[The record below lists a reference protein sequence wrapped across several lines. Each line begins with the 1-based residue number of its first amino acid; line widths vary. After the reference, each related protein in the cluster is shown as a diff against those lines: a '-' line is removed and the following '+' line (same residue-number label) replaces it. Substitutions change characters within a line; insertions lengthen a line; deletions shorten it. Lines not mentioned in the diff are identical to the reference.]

1 LATSDQKACPAGFF
15 VLYSKEMLES
25 SLITP
30 VLLLCGLACFAWL
43 AVCYT
48 KLSRLRKDIDESFA
62 KIDVHIKERHDLAP
76 LLIEI
81 VKQHGQNAHATS
93 TLIDNVVRA
102 RHTMA
107 TSAERVRAFSN
118 DTSSINSLV
127 NADVAFNLALE
138 NLTSLQNTHASLRN
152 DELFTNL
159 VKKLNTIESNI
170 SFTHQLYND
179 VVNNYNNAC
188 ATFPSLLLAGALG
201 FRTAGTM
208 ASTRQRNTTNA
219 NLSQA

>member
-1 LATSDQKACPAGFF
+1 MFET
-15 VLYSKEMLES
+15 

-30 VLLLCGLACFAWL
+30 VLLACGIACFAWL
-43 AVCYT
+43 AICYS
-48 KLSRLRKDIDESFA
+48 KLSKLRKDIDDSFA
-62 KIDVHIKERHDLAP
+62 KIDVHIKERHHLAP
-76 LLIEI
+76 SLIEI
-81 VKQHGQNAHATS
+81 VKQHTQNAHVAS
-93 TLIDNVVRA
+93 SLVDDVVRA

-138 NLTSLQNTHASLRN
+138 NLTALQNSHASLGN
-152 DELFTNL
+152 DELFKSL
-159 VKKLNTIESNI
+159 IKKLSAIESNI

-179 VVNNYNNAC
+179 VVNNYNNTC

-201 FRTAGTM
+201 FRVAGTL
-208 ASTRQRNTTNA
+208 APTRPRSTSNVK
-219 NLSQA
+219 LSQA